1 MTAVSPIIFLHIPK
15 TAGTTVQHIMHN
27 EYRGLK
33 FFTSGYYKQI
43 EIFKKLSD
51 EEKKKIKVIKGH
63 FPFGVHENY
72 PGPITYFTFFR
83 DPVKRSISDFN
94 YLYQN
99 NTLAFHEEIMRKQY
113 SLKDMLNGGYIKN
126 FDNCHVRFL
135 AGANDLE
142 YGKVNEE
149 TYALALKNFDTYFE
163 AFGISER
170 IDESLIYIK
179 RKLNWSM
186 PFYVNANV
194 SEKSSYV
201 KKFDEETFR
210 LLEHYN
216 KFDNMLYD
224 HACKK
229 FDAIVLA
236 GGADFKNEVDRFIR
250 LNRLQSPVRKMA
262 RKIWKLLFKSPNQN

>member
-1 MTAVSPIIFLHIPK
+1 MAAVSPIIFLHIPK

-33 FFTSGYYKQI
+33 FFTSGNYKQI
-43 EIFKKLSD
+43 ENFKKLSD

-63 FPFGVHENY
+63 FPFGVHKNY

-94 YLYQN
+94 FLYQN
-99 NTLAFHEEIMRKQY
+99 KTLAFHEEIMRKQY

-163 AFGISER
+163 TFGISER
-170 IDESLIYIK
+170 VDESLIYIK

-194 SEKSSYV
+194 SEKSSYR
-201 KKFDEETFR
+201 KKFDEETYR

-216 KFDNMLYD
+216 KFDIMLYN

-229 FDAIVLA
+229 FDSIVLA
-236 GGADFKNEVDRFIR
+236 GGVNFKKEVDHFIK
-250 LNRLQSPVRKMA
+250 LNKLQRPVRKA
-262 RKIWKLLFKSPNQN
+262 VRKVWKFFQRFNRN